1 MVKECFEC
9 GGCPTVDHHV
19 VPQSRGGTKTVNL
32 CEQCHG
38 KVHGR
43 SMETKHLTLEA
54 MARKKAQ
61 GQRVGTV
68 PFGYDLAA
76 DGITLVE
83 NHAEQRVIV
92 RIKTMK
98 QDGYTL
104 RAICERLN
112 DDGIPTKQRRGKWC
126 PTTVSRIVRSS

>member
-1 MVKECFEC
+1 MSTCFEC
-9 GGCPTVDHHV
+9 GGSATVDHHV
-19 VPQSRGGTKTVNL
+19 VPRSRGGTKTVEL
-32 CEQCHG
+32 CDQCHG

-54 MARKKAQ
+54 MAHKKAQ

-83 NHAEQRVIV
+83 NQTEQRVIG
-92 RIKTMK
+92 RIRSMK
-98 QDGYTL
+98 QDGYSL
-104 RAICERLN
+104 RAICQRLN
-112 DDGIPTKQRRGKWC
+112 EDGVPTKKRRGKWC
-126 PTTVSRIVRSS
+126 HTTVSLIVRAS